1 MKIPNA
7 SNASADSS
15 IRLARPVWPVWRTA
29 MIIFLLVTSVVFSN
43 CGEGSNEQEKKA
55 AAPVSVVVSTAIQ
68 KTVPIITEFT
78 ARADAKDT
86 VELRARVEA
95 FLEGIHFEEGRLV
108 KKGQVLFT
116 LDKRQ
121 YEADLE
127 SAKAQLAKARA
138 DLELARDKVTV
149 DVARAKVDQAKAQL
163 GKADLDV
170 NRLTPLAKENAVPQQ
185 DLDNALVA
193 QQVGRSDVEAS
204 QATYENVVLNQ
215 KVGTDQAEAAVLA
228 GEASVKNAELNLSY
242 CTITAPI
249 DGLIGQRQVSVGNLV
264 GRGEPT
270 LLATLSALDPLRVSF
285 GLSEAEYLKLTKRMG
300 KSANSPVPID
310 LILAD
315 GTVFPHKGKVTFAER
330 AVDEKTGTLTVVAEF
345 RNPEGIIRPG
355 QFARVRGAIDTV
367 PNATLIP
374 QLAVMEEQSAKTVYV
389 VESDDKVALRT
400 VVLGDRYENLVIV
413 TEGVKPGERVI
424 TEGVQKVR
432 AGMVVTPTEKTAAGE
447 K

>member
-1 MKIPNA
+1 
-7 SNASADSS
+7 
-15 IRLARPVWPVWRTA
+15 
-29 MIIFLLVTSVVFSN
+29 
-43 CGEGSNEQEKKA
+43 
-55 AAPVSVVVSTAIQ
+55 
-68 KTVPIITEFT
+68 
-78 ARADAKDT
+78 
-86 VELRARVEA
+86 
-95 FLEGIHFEEGRLV
+95 
-108 KKGQVLFT
+108 
-116 LDKRQ
+116 
-121 YEADLE
+121 
-127 SAKAQLAKARA
+127 
-138 DLELARDKVTV
+138 
-149 DVARAKVDQAKAQL
+149 
-163 GKADLDV
+163 
-170 NRLTPLAKENAVPQQ
+170 
-185 DLDNALVA
+185 
-193 QQVGRSDVEAS
+193 
-204 QATYENVVLNQ
+204 
-215 KVGTDQAEAAVLA
+215 VLA

-249 DGLIGQRQVSVGNLV
+249 DGMIGQRLVSVGNLV

-285 GLSEAEYLKLTKRMG
+285 GLSEAEYLKLTRRMG

-374 QLAVMEEQSAKTVYV
+374 QLAVMEEQSARTVYV
-389 VESDDKVALRT
+389 VESDNKVALRT

-432 AGMVVTPTEKTAAGE
+432 AGMVVTPTEKTSAGE